1 LAVLD
6 VGAVA
11 AVVASSVVVPPVVLV
26 VVDDAAAVEDSSA
39 AVDNAVEAAVVVESV
54 YWSSI
59 DSAQGLAPAAV
70 VMVAIFVVEK
80 TLIPLVGILNLSCPQ
95 QVS

>member
-6 VGAVA
+6 VGD
-11 AVVASSVVVPPVVLV
+11 VASSVVVPPVV
-26 VVDDAAAVEDSSA
+26 VDDDDAAVEDSPA
-39 AVDNAVEAAVVVESV
+39 AVDNAVEVAVVVESV
-54 YWSSI
+54 HWSSI

-70 VMVAIFVVEK
+70 ATVAIFVVER
-80 TLIPLVGILNLSCPQ
+80 TPTPLVGTLSLNSPQ